1 MTLIGS
7 PWSYFNSSSFLHNKC
22 VSTKLW
28 WCVHMGI
35 TPPCDQVSDTNS
47 LFYSVDRGRNG
58 IWHAILCCIWD
69 DGCSLACNEGLIH
82 GVQCKYLSLTIYI
95 WYANSNVSVW
105 FTWSLWNYSGF
116 YNCNFICSRWMY
128 LELEYQVWGLHT
140 LVEWSCWGSNLKVPL
155 FQRRLCWKQLGLKL
169 KESWCWKMFSMC
181 KISQHIICCAL

>member
-116 YNCNFICSRWMY
+116 YNCKSHLFLVDVPGTGISSLRSPY
-128 LELEYQVWGLHT
+128 LGGV
-140 LVEWSCWGSNLKVPL
+140 VM
-155 FQRRLCWKQLGLKL
+155 LG
-169 KESWCWKMFSMC
+169 E
-181 KISQHIICCAL
+181 